1 MLTVNGIKNFC
12 FDSIGIFLRS
22 KDDIKVEKRNSYYII
37 LLNNTRAPDR
47 LIREAWEY
55 RIAGTKYNDRRIQLN
70 IR

>member
-37 LLNNTRAPDR
+37 SLNNKYKAFRAD
-47 LIREAWEY
+47 
-55 RIAGTKYNDRRIQLN
+55 IQNKKIVMDIPEGLED
-70 IR
+70 